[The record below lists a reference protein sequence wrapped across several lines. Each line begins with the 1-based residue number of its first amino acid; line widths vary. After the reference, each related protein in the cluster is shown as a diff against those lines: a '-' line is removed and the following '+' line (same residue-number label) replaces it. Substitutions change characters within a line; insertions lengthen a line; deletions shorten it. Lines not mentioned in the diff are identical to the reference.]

1 MRHCLI
7 YIVAMRA
14 STAVYSVRLVKDRT
28 VRYAVREVGHSDHA
42 AALLRALI
50 GGADREHL
58 AAVFLDCR
66 NEVIGVHIVAVGGL
80 SGAQTTSREVFRAA
94 ITAGAAAI
102 VLGHNH
108 PSGSPEPSRED
119 VAFTRTIVAAGKLLG
134 VEVVDHVV
142 IGEGAHVSMFER
154 GLLRP

>member
-1 MRHCLI
+1 MRT
-7 YIVAMRA
+7 
-14 STAVYSVRLVKDRT
+14 STAVYSVRLVRDRT
-28 VRYAVREVGHSDHA
+28 VRYVVREVGHADHA

-66 NEVIGVHIVAVGGL
+66 NQVIGVQIVAVGGL

-94 ITAGAAAI
+94 IAAGAAAV

-119 VAFTRTIVAAGKLLG
+119 VAFTRNNVAAGKLLG
-134 VEVVDHVV
+134 VDVVDHVI
-142 IGEGAHVSMFER
+142 IGEGSHTSMHER
-154 GLLRP
+154 GLLRS